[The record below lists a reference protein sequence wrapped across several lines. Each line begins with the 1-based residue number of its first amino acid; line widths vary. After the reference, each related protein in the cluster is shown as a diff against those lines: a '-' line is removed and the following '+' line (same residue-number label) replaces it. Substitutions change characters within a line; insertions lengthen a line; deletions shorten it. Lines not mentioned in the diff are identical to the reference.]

1 MQVDALMV
9 AEGAQAYYTDDLRNT
24 LEDFMTVFRTD
35 TTTQPLVI
43 EPGVAQRFKADLNG
57 LLTFLR
63 IPPQFHYAIMRINK
77 MTSSDE
83 YSDTMLT
90 LQVPN
95 TAEIQRISQVQTSV
109 NRTTN

>member
-9 AEGAQAYYTDDLRNT
+9 AEGPQAYYTDDLRNT
-24 LEDFMTVFRTD
+24 LEDFMAVFRND
-35 TTTQPLVI
+35 VSTQPLVI
-43 EPGVAQRFKADLNG
+43 EPGIAQRFKADLNG

-63 IPPQFHYAIMRINK
+63 IPQQFHYVIMRMNK

-83 YSDTMLT
+83 YSETMLT

-95 TAEIQRISQVQTSV
+95 TAEVQRIAQVENST
-109 NRTTN
+109 NRTSN

>member
-9 AEGAQAYYTDDLRNT
+9 AEGAQSYYTDTLRDA

-35 TTTQPLVI
+35 NSTQPLVI
-43 EPGVAQRFKADLNG
+43 EPGIAQRFDADLNG

-63 IPPQFHYAIMRINK
+63 IPAQFHYVIMRVNK

-83 YSDTMLT
+83 YRDMMLT

-95 TAEIQRISQVQTSV
+95 TAEVQRIMQVENSV
-109 NRTTN
+109 NRTAN